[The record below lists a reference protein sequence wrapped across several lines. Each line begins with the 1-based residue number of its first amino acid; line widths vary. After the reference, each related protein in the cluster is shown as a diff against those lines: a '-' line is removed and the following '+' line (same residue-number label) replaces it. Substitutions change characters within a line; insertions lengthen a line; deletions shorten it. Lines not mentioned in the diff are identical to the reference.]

1 MYSQPAGN
9 PTTGSN
15 VLAEIA
21 RLSNM
26 LRDLNDSVGEAETLD
41 RITAYEEL
49 KATLSYAQAREAVR
63 FASMR
68 VHRDE
73 INRVPVRK
81 RGVRVG
87 DEIGLAKKTSPGA
100 GRAFLNTAQS
110 LVGGL
115 PSTFQALATG
125 KISEQKARV
134 LVEETES
141 LTNEDKRT
149 VDARMGESL
158 GPSGIRGLRSEA
170 RAMVQEMRMDDASA
184 GVEQAAQRRRVTLTA
199 LRDGMGRLS
208 ATLPL
213 QQAVAAFE
221 GLKSS
226 ADTAVAQGTISDR
239 SHGQFMADTCVERLT
254 GQAKAAAVPTE
265 VHLIVDAKS
274 LFSDGSAP
282 SWIPGYGPLPAR
294 TARNFI
300 ASNEA
305 VMFIRRMF
313 TAAEGGHLVG
323 MESRGRTFTGKLRQM
338 VVFRDDRC
346 RTPWCDAPIK
356 HADHA
361 DPFADGGKTSWENA
375 SGLCASCNYAK
386 EHPGWKHTSTGD
398 GLTVT
403 TPSGKEYFDVTPP
416 LLKRMRHTR
425 SGPNPPAWKTLL
437 APGFFEPRAKFSYG
451 DYAPTT
457 LPEPEDSDGWHE
469 FRGGAPPETGATG
482 DDSATVREDPSGDD
496 TS

>member
-1 MYSQPAGN
+1 MDPQPAGN
-9 PTTGSN
+9 PTKGSN
-15 VLAEIA
+15 LFAEIA

-26 LRDLNDSVGEAETLD
+26 LRELEGAVSEAESLD

-49 KATLSYAQAREAVR
+49 KATLSYAQARETVQFAAKRVR
-63 FASMR
+63 
-68 VHRDE
+68 RDE
-73 INRVPVRK
+73 LNRVPVRQW
-81 RGVRVG
+81 GARVG

-100 GRAFLNTAQS
+100 GRAFLRTS
-110 LVGGL
+110 ECLVGGL
-115 PSTFQALATG
+115 PGTFKALSVG

-134 LVEETES
+134 LVDETEG

-158 GPSGIRGLRSEA
+158 GPSGIRGLRSET
-170 RAMVQEMRMDDASA
+170 RALVQELRMDDGAERVKRA
-184 GVEQAAQRRRVTLTA
+184 TARRRVTLTA
-199 LRDGMGRLS
+199 LRDGMGRVS

-221 GLKSS
+221 GLKST
-226 ADTAVAQGTISDR
+226 ADTAVAQGTTDDR
-239 SHGQFMADTCVERLT
+239 SHGQFMADTCMERLT
-254 GQAKAAAVPTE
+254 GQAAAAAVPTE

-274 LFSDGSAP
+274 LFSDGFAP
-282 SWIPGYGPLPAR
+282 AWIPGYGPLPAR

-305 VMFIRRMF
+305 AVFIRRMF

-323 MESRGRTFTGKLRQM
+323 MESRGRAFTGRLRQM

-361 DPFADGGKTSWENA
+361 DPYSDGGKTSWENA
-375 SGLCASCNYAK
+375 SGLCESCNYAK
-386 EHPGWKHTSTGD
+386 EHPGWKHTATAD
-398 GLTVT
+398 GVTVT
-403 TPSGKEYFDVTPP
+403 TPSGKGYSDVTPP

-425 SGPNPPAWKTLL
+425 SGPNPPVWKTLL
-437 APGFFEPRAKFSYG
+437 APGFFEPRAKFSYTAD
-451 DYAPTT
+451 DYARTKIPR
-457 LPEPEDSDGWHE
+457 PEDSDDFGSGSSE
-469 FRGGAPPETGATG
+469 NDVSG
-482 DDSATVREDPSGDD
+482 DSSVADRDDGTEDD

>member
-1 MYSQPAGN
+1 MDPQPAGN
-9 PTTGSN
+9 PTEGSN
-15 VLAEIA
+15 LFAEIA
-21 RLSNM
+21 RLSTM
-26 LRDLNDSVGEAETLD
+26 LRELEGTVSEAESLD

-49 KATLSYAQAREAVR
+49 KATLSYAQARETVQ
-63 FASMR
+63 FASKR
-68 VHRDE
+68 VKRDE
-73 INRVPVRK
+73 LNRLPVRQW
-81 RGVRVG
+81 GVRVG

-100 GRAFLNTAQS
+100 GRAFLNTAQC

-115 PSTFQALATG
+115 PGTYKALSVG

-134 LVEETES
+134 MVEETDG

-158 GPSGIRGLRSEA
+158 GPSGIRGLRSET
-170 RAMVQEMRMDDASA
+170 RALVQELRMDDAA
-184 GVEQAAQRRRVTLTA
+184 EKVKRATARRRVTLTA

-221 GLKSS
+221 GLKST
-226 ADTAVAQGTISDR
+226 ADTAVAQGTTDDR

-254 GQAKAAAVPTE
+254 GQAAAAAVPTE

-274 LFSDGSAP
+274 LFSDGLAP

-305 VMFIRRMF
+305 AVFIRRMF

-323 MESRGRTFTGKLRQM
+323 MESRGRSFTGKLRQM
-338 VVFRDDRC
+338 VVFRDDMC

-361 DPFADGGKTSWENA
+361 DPHADGGKTSWENA

-386 EHPGWKHTSTGD
+386 EHPGWKHAATAD
-398 GLTVT
+398 GVTVT
-403 TPSGKEYFDVTPP
+403 TPSGKDYSDVTPP

-425 SGPNPPAWKTLL
+425 SGPNPPEWKTIL
-437 APGFFEPRAKFSYG
+437 APALFEPKAKFSRDN
-451 DYAPTT
+451 DYARTKIPR
-457 LPEPEDSDGWHE
+457 PQESDDFSSGPSE
-469 FRGGAPPETGATG
+469 SEASGDNSVADRGDGT
-482 DDSATVREDPSGDD
+482 DDD

>member
-1 MYSQPAGN
+1 MDPQAAGN
-9 PTTGSN
+9 PTDGSS
-15 VLAEIA
+15 LFAEIA
-21 RLSNM
+21 RLSTM
-26 LRDLNDSVGEAETLD
+26 LRELEGTVSEAESLD

-49 KATLSYAQAREAVR
+49 KATLSYAQARETVQ
-63 FASMR
+63 FASKR
-68 VHRDE
+68 VKRDE
-73 INRVPVRK
+73 LNRLPVRQW
-81 RGVRVG
+81 GVRVG
-87 DEIGLAKKTSPGA
+87 DEIGLAKKSSPGA

-115 PSTFQALATG
+115 PGTFKALSVG
-125 KISEQKARV
+125 KVSEQKARV
-134 LVEETES
+134 MVEETDG

-170 RAMVQEMRMDDASA
+170 RALVQELRMDDAA
-184 GVEQAAQRRRVTLTA
+184 EKVKRATARRRLTLTA
-199 LRDGMGRLS
+199 LRDGMGRPS

-221 GLKSS
+221 GLKST
-226 ADTAVAQGTISDR
+226 ADTAVAQGTTDDR

-254 GQAKAAAVPTE
+254 GQAAAAAVPTE

-274 LFSDGSAP
+274 LFSDGLAP

-305 VMFIRRMF
+305 AVFIRRMFTASNEAAVFIRRMF

-323 MESRGRTFTGKLRQM
+323 MESRARSFTGKLRQM
-338 VVFRDDRC
+338 VVFRDDMC
-346 RTPWCDAPIK
+346 RTPCCDAPIK

-361 DPFADGGKTSWENA
+361 DPHADGGKTSWENA

-386 EHPGWKHTSTGD
+386 EHPGWKHAATAD
-398 GLTVT
+398 GVTVT
-403 TPSGKEYFDVTPP
+403 TPSGKDYSDVTPP

-425 SGPNPPAWKTLL
+425 SGPQPSRM
-437 APGFFEPRAKFSYG
+437 E
-451 DYAPTT
+451 DYSRTGLVRT
-457 LPEPEDSDGWHE
+457 
-469 FRGGAPPETGATG
+469 RGE
-482 DDSATVREDPSGDD
+482 VRLFANESVDR
-496 TS
+496 